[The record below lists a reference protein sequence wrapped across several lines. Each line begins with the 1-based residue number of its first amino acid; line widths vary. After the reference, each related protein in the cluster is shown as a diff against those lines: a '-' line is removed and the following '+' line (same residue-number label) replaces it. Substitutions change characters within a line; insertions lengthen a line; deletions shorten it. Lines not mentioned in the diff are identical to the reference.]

1 MIKLKYKSICGR
13 QLWVACRIYFY
24 MEFLYSQLKKM
35 DVVSVSDGKNL
46 GRVCDLA
53 FYFPE
58 GTIKGFYVTG
68 SKGFKFTK
76 SDVFIPMCN
85 VVKIGEDVV
94 LVKLGKDKPPK
105 GEPCP
110 PPQPNCPPPNCP
122 PQSHCPPN
130 GRPPYP
136 PQYPQQP
143 YPPQPDPRRN
153 FDDYE

>member
-1 MIKLKYKSICGR
+1 
-13 QLWVACRIYFY
+13 
-24 MEFLYSQLKKM
+24 M

-58 GTIKGFYVTG
+58 GTVKGFFVTG

-76 SDVFIPMCN
+76 SDVFIPLRD

-94 LVKLGKDKPPK
+94 LVKLGQGKPPK
-105 GEPCP
+105 GEQLPPPC
-110 PPQPNCPPPNCP
+110 PPQPNCPPPCP
-122 PQSHCPPN
+122 PPCPPN
-130 GRPPYP
+130 GRPPYN
-136 PQYPQQP
+136 
-143 YPPQPDPRRN
+143 DPRRN

>member
-1 MIKLKYKSICGR
+1 
-13 QLWVACRIYFY
+13 
-24 MEFLYSQLKKM
+24 M

-58 GTIKGFYVTG
+58 GKIKGFYVTG
-68 SKGFKFTK
+68 SKGFRLTK
-76 SDVFIPMCN
+76 SDVFIPLGD

-94 LVKLGKDKPPK
+94 LVKLGKGKPPK
-105 GEPCP
+105 DDCP
-110 PPQPNCPPPNCP
+110 PQLNCPPP
-122 PQSHCPPN
+122 CPPN

-136 PQYPQQP
+136 QQSHC
-143 YPPQPDPRRN
+143 PQPDPRRN

>member
-1 MIKLKYKSICGR
+1 
-13 QLWVACRIYFY
+13 
-24 MEFLYSQLKKM
+24 M

-76 SDVFIPMCN
+76 SDVFIPVRN

-94 LVKLGKDKPPK
+94 LVKLGKDKPHK
-105 GEPCP
+105 GEPC

-122 PQSHCPPN
+122 PQPPCPPN

-136 PQYPQQP
+136 PQP

>member
-1 MIKLKYKSICGR
+1 
-13 QLWVACRIYFY
+13 
-24 MEFLYSQLKKM
+24 MEFLFSQLKKM

-58 GTIKGFYVTG
+58 GKVKGFFVTG

-76 SDVFIPMCN
+76 SDVFIPLCD

-94 LVKLGKDKPPK
+94 LVKTEQGKPPK
-105 GEPCP
+105 GDR
-110 PPQPNCPPPNCP
+110 CP
-122 PQSHCPPN
+122 PQSHCPPQQPDCPPPPPC
-130 GRPPYP
+130 PPYP
-136 PQYPQQP
+136 PC
-143 YPPQPDPRRN
+143 PPPHCPPNGRPTPHDSRRN